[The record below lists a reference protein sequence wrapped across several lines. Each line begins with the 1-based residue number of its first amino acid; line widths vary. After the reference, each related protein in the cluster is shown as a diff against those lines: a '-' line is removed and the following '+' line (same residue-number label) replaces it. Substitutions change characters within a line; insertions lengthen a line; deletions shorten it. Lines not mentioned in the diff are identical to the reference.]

1 MSNSRSSTSPEPGSG
16 GNNQRNPEPGQNST
30 SPESGS
36 GGNNQ
41 RNPEPGQNPT
51 SPESGSGGNNQRNPE
66 PGQNPNDS
74 TGNPAAN
81 STTTPQPA
89 APTNIPGVRTTATVV
104 TRNTTP
110 TADDLANKRLLK
122 EIKEL
127 NESPVEGVAYATPQ
141 KNNLFL
147 WDVAFFGAPDTPYQ
161 GGYFKVRSS
170 V

>member
-1 MSNSRSSTSPEPGSG
+1 MMYQKTDKIIHVTQNILNFPVVFSFKLIVTMSNSRSSTSPEP
-16 GNNQRNPEPGQNST
+16 
-30 SPESGS
+30 
-36 GGNNQ
+36 
-41 RNPEPGQNPT
+41 
-51 SPESGSGGNNQRNPE
+51 GSGGNNQRNPE